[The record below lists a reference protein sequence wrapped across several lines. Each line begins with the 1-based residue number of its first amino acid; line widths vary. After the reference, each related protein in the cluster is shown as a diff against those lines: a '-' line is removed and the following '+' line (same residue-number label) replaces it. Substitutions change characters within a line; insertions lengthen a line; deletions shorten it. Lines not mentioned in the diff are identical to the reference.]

1 MKIIII
7 ILQAILNL
15 VRKRRDLIANI
26 NKIPAEIKKRIQREV
41 IVNKLVEFYTGKIDE
56 LAN

>member
-15 VRKRRDLIANI
+15 VRKRWDLIANRS
-26 NKIPAEIKKRIQREV
+26 KIPPEYRDDVVVWYSPKKQRLTNYDV
-41 IVNKLVEFYTGKIDE
+41 S
-56 LAN
+56 

>member
-15 VRKRRDLIANI
+15 VRKRRDLIANTD
-26 NKIPAEIKKRIQREV
+26 KIPPAV
-41 IVNKLVEFYTGKIDE
+41 TGY
-56 LAN
+56 ASYNPCACPATTPAPTTAA